1 VGRIALLLT
10 LLLGFSAANSAAG
23 SEKLTLLYSPTT
35 GLMPSYIAKDHGI
48 FEKHG
53 LDVDLLLLTN
63 QGAVISALM
72 GGSAQIVTPS
82 ALAVIQ
88 AQEAGLDVVFVA
100 SSSMSPSASR
110 TGVFVKNGSNLHN
123 AHDLIGKKVGVP
135 SLNTL
140 IHVITRRWLKEQGVD
155 YNQVNFAEVGFQQMA
170 DTLSASIV
178 DAAYAIE
185 PYYNRVA
192 EVGYVIGDPD
202 ATLPKETLTS
212 VYATTREWA
221 SAHPTAMKAFRDSLS
236 EAIDFIS
243 HNDAEARAALV
254 KYTKQ
259 RPDIIAAATLPVLEV
274 YVRPA
279 QVQFFIDLAR
289 EQGLI
294 KSSPDAAAMIAP

>member
-1 VGRIALLLT
+1 M
-10 LLLGFSAANSAAG
+10 LGLSASWNATA
-23 SEKLTLLYSPTT
+23 SEKLGLLYAPTT
-35 GLMPSYIAKDHGI
+35 GLLPSYIAKDEGI

-53 LDVDLLLLTN
+53 LDVDMTLLTN

-72 GGSAQIVTPS
+72 GGTAPIVTPS

-88 AQEAGLDVVFVA
+88 ANDAGLDIVFVA

-110 TGVFVKNGSNLHN
+110 TGVFVKNGSNLHG
-123 AHDLIGKKVGVP
+123 ARDLIGRKVGVP
-135 SLNTL
+135 SLNTF

-155 YNQVNFAEVGFQQMA
+155 YNKVNFAEVGFQQMA
-170 DTLSASIV
+170 DTLSAGIV

-202 ATLPKETLTS
+202 ATLPKGTLTS

-221 SAHPTAMKAFRDSLS
+221 KAHPATIKAFRESLA
-236 EAIDFIS
+236 EAIDFIGK
-243 HNDAEARAALV
+243 NEPVARQALV

-259 RPDIIAAATLPVLEV
+259 RPDIVAGATMPVLEV

-294 KSSPDAAAMIAP
+294 KSNLDAATMIAP

>member
-1 VGRIALLLT
+1 MGKIARILT
-10 LLLGFSAANSAAG
+10 LMLGLSASWNATAG
-23 SEKLTLLYSPTT
+23 EKLGLLYAPTT
-35 GLMPSYIAKDHGI
+35 GLLPSYIAKDEGI

-53 LDVDLLLLTN
+53 LDVDMTLLTN

-72 GGSAQIVTPS
+72 GGTAPIVTPS

-88 AQEAGLDVVFVA
+88 ANDAGLDIVFVA

-110 TGVFVKNGSNLHN
+110 TGVFVKNGSNLHG
-123 AHDLIGKKVGVP
+123 ARDLIGRKVGVP
-135 SLNTL
+135 SLNTF

-155 YNQVNFAEVGFQQMA
+155 YNKVNFAEVGFQQMA
-170 DTLSASIV
+170 DTLSAGIV

-202 ATLPKETLTS
+202 ATLPKGTLTS

-221 SAHPTAMKAFRDSLS
+221 KAHPATIKAFRESLA
-236 EAIDFIS
+236 EAIDFIGK
-243 HNDAEARAALV
+243 NEPVARQALV

-259 RPDIIAAATLPVLEV
+259 RPDIVAGATMPVLEV

-294 KSSPDAAAMIAP
+294 KSNLDAATMIAP